1 MKWIRLEDEL
11 PQHLQ
16 KVLVT
21 GDYWPTAEVA
31 FYDDKQ
37 LQFIPSTSNVFG
49 GDWEV
54 EPYKVGHGVNPVT
67 FWMPLPVLPD
77 KLKE

>member
-1 MKWIRLEDEL
+1 MTWIRLEDQL

-16 KVLVT
+16 KVLVA
-21 GDYWPTAEVA
+21 GDDWPTPEIA
-31 FYDDKQ
+31 FFDEKQ

-54 EPYKVGHGVNPVT
+54 EPYKVGHGGSPVT
-67 FWMPLPVLPD
+67 FWMPLPEAP
-77 KLKE
+77 KENG